1 MKIKKFKIFEGVN
14 ELPEIGDYVILDE
27 KVGFGSEVLMNFYKN
42 NIGKIIK
49 LNGNNWYEV
58 KYNKKQIPSR
68 GVASNHLVEISGLK
82 YWSHNKE
89 ELELILKKEKY
100 NI

>member
-1 MKIKKFKIFEGVN
+1 MITKFKIFESVN
-14 ELPEIGDYVILDE
+14 ELPELGDYVIVDS
-27 KVGFGSEVLMNFYKN
+27 KVGFGSEDLINFYKN

-49 LNGNNWYEV
+49 KNANNWYDV
-58 KYNKKQIPSR
+58 KYENKLKLESGLHI
-68 GVASNHLVEISGLK
+68 VEISGLK
-82 YWSHNKE
+82 YWSHNRE